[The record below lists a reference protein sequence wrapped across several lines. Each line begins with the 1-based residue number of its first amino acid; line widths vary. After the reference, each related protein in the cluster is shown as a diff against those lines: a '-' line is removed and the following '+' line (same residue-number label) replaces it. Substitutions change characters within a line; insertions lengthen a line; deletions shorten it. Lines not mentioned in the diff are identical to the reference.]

1 MIGFMLCF
9 TIKCS
14 ILVFVKIL
22 GDFYGVEWDLGGW
35 RVVEIIRGGVMWVI
49 MWGNGGI
56 MGDNEG
62 MRFLS

>member
-22 GDFYGVEWDLGGW
+22 GDFYDVEWDLGGW
-35 RVVEIIRGGVMWVI
+35 RVVEIIRCGVMWVI
-49 MWGNGGI
+49 MWGKWGNYGG
-56 MGDNEG
+56 
-62 MRFLS
+62 